1 VAKKDINH
9 CQFAPNGAMLG
20 LRGRMSSGI
29 SHSTLPPWRQKQN
42 VEWDF
47 PLDVASLGL
56 TYCKKNDF
64 SIVSGTISALF
75 VTFLTNKMS
84 ENNLLF
90 QITS

>member
-1 VAKKDINH
+1 
-9 CQFAPNGAMLG
+9 MLG

-47 PLDVASLGL
+47 PLDVASVGL
-56 TYCKKNDF
+56 IYCKKKHDF
-64 SIVSGTISALF
+64 SIVSVSILALF